1 MSSMFFYVV
10 TNGRICFFFF
20 LRLTFYIKRCI
31 GGQEAKL
38 MMLRRYVNDRRED
51 KSAPIFINE
60 IQNRVSQLNIIFC
73 TVGVLMRRIE
83 FFFGR
88 IVSHS
93 VGVPM

>member
-1 MSSMFFYVV
+1 MVGFA
-10 TNGRICFFFF
+10 FFF
-20 LRLTFYIKRCI
+20 LKAEFLYKEMHRRPR
-31 GGQEAKL
+31 GKL
-38 MMLRRYVNDRRED
+38 MMLHGYVNDRRED

-60 IQNRVSQLNIIFC
+60 IQNRISQLNIIFC
-73 TVGVLMRRIE
+73 TLGILMRRIE